1 MIGIYRIT
9 NNINGK
15 FYIGQ
20 SINIARRWKEHCS
33 PTRYKTSHIPVEWAI
48 HKYGKENFS
57 FEVLEE
63 CEVEEL
69 NRKETWWI
77 LHTNAIEKGYNCNEG
92 GDTGT
97 RGQGNPNS
105 KLTLED
111 VIFIRKVYDLKTST
125 QKEIYSLFED
135 KIAWSTFRGIWE
147 GSSWS
152 DVMPEV
158 FTEENK
164 EYYKKKAGYKVNN
177 YFSDEEVMSIRKQYV
192 FKTAKELYS
201 YYSDRMTYNA
211 FQFMLC
217 GFSYNYLPY
226 YHKKTK
232 TWIYPGEEP
241 KKNENR
247 VLANKGRK
255 SPTSAYTDEEV
266 LSLRREYM
274 TKSYKE
280 LYEESDKRI
289 SEESF
294 QSMLC
299 GKTYKNIPIY
309 SKTKKQWL

>member
-20 SINIARRWKEHCS
+20 SNNIERRWKEHCS

-63 CEVEEL
+63 CSPGDL
-69 NRKETWWI
+69 NQKETWWI
-77 LHTNAIEKGYNCNEG
+77 RRTNAIKRGYNCNEG
-92 GDTGT
+92 GDSGT

-111 VIFIRKVYDLKTST
+111 VIFIRKIYDLKTST
-125 QKEIYSLFED
+125 QRETYSLFKD
-135 KIAWSTFRGIWE
+135 KITWSSFRCVWE
-147 GSSWS
+147 GTCWT

-164 EYYKKKAGYKVNN
+164 EYYVKKAGYKTNN
-177 YFSDEEVMSIRKQYV
+177 RFTDKEVMELRKQYV
-192 FKTAKELYS
+192 NKSAKELYLS
-201 YYSDRMTYNA
+201 YSDRIKYSS
-211 FQFMLC
+211 FQRMLC
-217 GFSYNYLPY
+217 GLSYDYLPY

-232 TWIYPGEEP
+232 TWIYQGEEP
-241 KKNENR
+241 NKNTNR
-247 VLANKGRK
+247 VVANKNRQ
-255 SPTSAYTDEEV
+255 SPTSGYTNDEV
-266 LSLRREYM
+266 LELRKQYA

-289 SEESF
+289 SQESF
-294 QSMLC
+294 QKMLC
-299 GKTYKNIPIY
+299 GKTYKNVPIY
-309 SKTKKQWL
+309 SKTQNKWL